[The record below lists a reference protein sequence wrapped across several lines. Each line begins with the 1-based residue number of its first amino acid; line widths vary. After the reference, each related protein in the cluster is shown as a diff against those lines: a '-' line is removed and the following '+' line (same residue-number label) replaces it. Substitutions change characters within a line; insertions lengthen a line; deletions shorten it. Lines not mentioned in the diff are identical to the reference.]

1 MTFHKHLAILFLD
14 IKDQYLTILS
24 TVFTKSK
31 NGPSFSLKLK
41 ITQRHLHLQI
51 KIVKI
56 LWFYLVNSKKILTS
70 KRLRGFSNPSQY
82 SMTLSKR
89 FEWHWSHEWSTKLET
104 ILLLEYCG
112 RLTWTHSRSFFF
124 LNACDCIN
132 CFLLWKYLILW
143 HRQTK
148 LKFIRFLWKISKIHF
163 IDGVVISAILSNLI
177 LISKSCWK
185 KIWWNH
191 LKKSSNIS
199 ELISMN
205 NFENVNIALSIE
217 TCIQIVGF
225 WQSKFHEIIWKYI
238 ILP

>member
-1 MTFHKHLAILFLD
+1 MKPNWFKFL
-14 IKDQYLTILS
+14 IWYLTLD
-24 TVFTKSK
+24 FTETPRYSKSEICY
-31 NGPSFSLKLK
+31 FSLYFLEKWNKIITLK
-41 ITQRHLHLQI
+41 R
-51 KIVKI
+51 
-56 LWFYLVNSKKILTS
+56 F
-70 KRLRGFSNPSQY
+70 RGFSIPSQY